1 MGEMGGGRAGG
12 RPVRPLE
19 RLRTRFSRPNG
30 VTRLMQDA
38 WFVPL
43 PIPKAFSRAFDCLL
57 VPARLEEVDV
67 PRLVLVLVLVLVL
80 GWGLLVAGIGSA
92 GGPNPEPRSHAF
104 SSSSL
109 PAILSIPSL
118 EIARA
123 CWGRSRP
130 EIPAP
135 LPFAYR

>member
-67 PRLVLVLVLVLVL
+67 PRLVLVLVL
-80 GWGLLVAGIGSA
+80 GWGLLVARTGSA
-92 GGPNPEPRSHAF
+92 GGPNPEPTSHAF

-109 PAILSIPSL
+109 PAILSVPSL

-123 CWGRSRP
+123 CWGGSRP

-135 LPFAYR
+135 LPFAYRW